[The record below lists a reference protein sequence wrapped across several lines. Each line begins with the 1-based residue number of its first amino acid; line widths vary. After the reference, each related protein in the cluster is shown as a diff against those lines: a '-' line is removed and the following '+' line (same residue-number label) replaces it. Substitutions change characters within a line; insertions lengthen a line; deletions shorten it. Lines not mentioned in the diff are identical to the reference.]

1 MAVTPHSDV
10 SAGNG
15 TGADALGPINVLVVA
30 YPPGAPM
37 TGDAAPLLVDLVD
50 RGIIRILDLAFVRK
64 GEDGTVT
71 TLTQVD
77 LDRMKILE
85 AALFEGASSGLLGAD
100 DIADAASAMDPGTA
114 AGILVYEN
122 VWATPFA
129 TALRRAG
136 GQLVAS
142 GHIPVQALVAALDAL
157 EATEQ
162 DGMEQDNTVAA
173 AEDANVVQQ
182 PADQQSAQPV
192 S

>member
-1 MAVTPHSDV
+1 MT
-10 SAGNG
+10 
-15 TGADALGPINVLVVA
+15 ADLDTASGQAAELDQLGPIDYLVVA
-30 YPPGAPM
+30 FPTDQMNGEAF
-37 TGDAAPLLVDLVD
+37 PLLVDLVD

-85 AALFEGASSGLLGAD
+85 AALFEGAASGLLGAD
-100 DIADAASAMDPGTA
+100 DIADAATAMDPGTA

-157 EATEQ
+157 DDDAGE
-162 DGMEQDNTVAA
+162 NTAA
-173 AEDANVVQQ
+173 GAEDANVVQQ
-182 PADQQSAQPV
+182 PSDVPAQPV